1 MRRGNTGREMLASGA
16 WEQVKSK
23 HYRHFDGGEIS
34 YDGNHWVW
42 RTSLTGQRGFS
53 ALWIALEEFER
64 VLEQG

>member
-1 MRRGNTGREMLASGA
+1 M
-16 WEQVKSK
+16 KSK